1 MQNAEQRL
9 AQAIGRLEAAL
20 DAQGNNASKAD
31 VGLAQELSRLQTE
44 NVELRTLV
52 GRASASLETTHNQAQ
67 NPVNGRGKGSAWH
80 AYPFP

>member
-1 MQNAEQRL
+1 MSGFDNNSNNRMQNAEQRL

-52 GRASASLETTHNQAQ
+52 GRASASLDTTITKLKTQLT
-67 NPVNGRGKGSAWH
+67 G
-80 AYPFP
+80 

>member
-52 GRASASLETTHNQAQ
+52 GRASASLDTTITKLKTQLT
-67 NPVNGRGKGSAWH
+67 G
-80 AYPFP
+80 